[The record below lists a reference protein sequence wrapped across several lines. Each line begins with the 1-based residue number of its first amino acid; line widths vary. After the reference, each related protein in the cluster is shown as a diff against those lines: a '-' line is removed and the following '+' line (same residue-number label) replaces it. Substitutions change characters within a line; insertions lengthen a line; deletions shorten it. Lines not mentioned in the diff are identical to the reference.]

1 MVFSSNIFLL
11 YFLPAFLVLYF
22 VTPNRFR
29 NYTLLLASLIFY
41 AYGAPDFIIQ
51 LTASTILN
59 FFLVKFM
66 CKAEKQSV
74 RKLFC
79 GISIFVSLGLL
90 AYYKYGNFTMENIN
104 AIESPFPN
112 KSFIISL
119 FSLKSSF
126 PGRRS
131 LHFVSRYTE
140 HMMQENTWDKT
151 VASPAPNTP
160 K

>member
-1 MVFSSNIFLL
+1 MVSSIFLAVVCAATVVS
-11 YFLPAFLVLYF
+11 P
-22 VTPNRFR
+22 
-29 NYTLLLASLIFY
+29 
-41 AYGAPDFIIQ
+41 
-51 LTASTILN
+51 
-59 FFLVKFM
+59 
-66 CKAEKQSV
+66 
-74 RKLFC
+74 KLFTANC
-79 GISIFVSLGLL
+79 RQMEPMD
-90 AYYKYGNFTMENIN
+90 TMENIN

-131 LHFVSRYTE
+131 LHFVIRYTE